1 MTLWNFSYFRS
12 SKVVSGLIRIFFL
25 GSGWPSPIQILT
37 QINSTLQQ
45 NNALNNQK
53 TIISRFYSRLRLII
67 TRFLSDNWLGDTF
80 GVNSAGH
87 LKKYYSGSLLE
98 VTDKHFLNIF
108 EILTDSTFGS
118 YAFFEQ
124 LFRKFVSK
132 YNSTQNFILSQ
143 AYFVPQS

>member
-1 MTLWNFSYFRS
+1 M
-12 SKVVSGLIRIFFL
+12 IRIFFL

-37 QINSTLQQ
+37 QINSTLRQ

-53 TIISRFYSRLRLII
+53 TIISRFYSRLRLVI

-98 VTDKHFLNIF
+98 VTDKDFLNIF
-108 EILTDSTFGS
+108 WISKDSTFGD
-118 YAFFEQ
+118 YVFFE
-124 LFRKFVSK
+124 K
-132 YNSTQNFILSQ
+132 YFEIISNLTQNLILVWINFDSKPLINAKIIFDLQ
-143 AYFVPQS
+143 FNFV

>member
-1 MTLWNFSYFRS
+1 MFVFLIYLVTLWNFSYFRS

-37 QINSTLQQ
+37 QINSTLRQ

-53 TIISRFYSRLRLII
+53 TIISRFYSRLRLVI

-80 GVNSAGH
+80 GVNAAGH

-98 VTDKHFLNIF
+98 VTDKDFLNIF
-108 EILTDSTFGS
+108 GILNESTFG
-118 YAFFEQ
+118 
-124 LFRKFVSK
+124 
-132 YNSTQNFILSQ
+132 
-143 AYFVPQS
+143 AYVFLRNITKVCLKI